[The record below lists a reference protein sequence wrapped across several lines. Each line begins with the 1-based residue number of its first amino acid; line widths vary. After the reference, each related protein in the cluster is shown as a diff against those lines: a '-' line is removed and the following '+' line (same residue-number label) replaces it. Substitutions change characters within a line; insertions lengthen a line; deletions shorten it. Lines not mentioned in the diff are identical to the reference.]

1 MMLLRRKGWLGL
13 VLMALCAPA
22 WALNIV
28 ATIPPMGALA
38 LPFVSDEDEITVI
51 LSAGQTPHGFQMRP
65 SHRFQLEQAD
75 IILAVGSGVD
85 GWADKVLKS
94 MPEKVI
100 WMQNLPGLVKIDQ
113 RNDAK
118 WPKHHH
124 DEKHEHEHEHEAEH
138 EHKHS
143 ESLVNDA
150 KTLTGK
156 PDFKQD
162 PHIWLSPVNGRL
174 MAQAIAQKLSQ
185 TTPKRTAEIE
195 QSLKI
200 WLADLQAVEA
210 QTRQDLQSVKAQ
222 PFIVLHDAFQ
232 YYEKHFGLNGVGA
245 IQINP
250 ELKPSLQK
258 VLTLREQIQQQ
269 GVVCVFKEPQF
280 PEKQVAYVVQDLAV
294 NIGQLDPLGRQARL
308 QPYLTLLQNLSDSFK
323 RCLATKVVAEQY

>member
-1 MMLLRRKGWLGL
+1 MTSFRHKSFLGL
-13 VLMALCAPA
+13 VLTGLCMPV

-38 LPFVSDEDEITVI
+38 LPFMADEDQIKVI
-51 LSAGQTPHGFQMRP
+51 LTAGQTPHGFQMRP

-100 WMQNLPGLVKIDQ
+100 WMQNLPGLVKIEQ

-124 DEKHEHEHEHEAEH
+124 DEDEHSHADEHAHEPT
-138 EHKHS
+138 K
-143 ESLVNDA
+143 L
-150 KTLTGK
+150 
-156 PDFKQD
+156 KQD
-162 PHIWLSPVNGRL
+162 PHIWLSPLNARL

-185 TTPKRTAEIE
+185 ASPKRSAEIE
-195 QSLKI
+195 KDLQA
-200 WLADLQAVEA
+200 WLADLQKLET
-210 QTRQDLQSVKAQ
+210 QTRQDLQPVKSQ

-232 YYEKHFGLNGVGA
+232 YYERHFGLNGVGA

-294 NIGQLDPLGRQARL
+294 NIGELDPLGRQLRL
-308 QPYLTLLQNLSDSFK
+308 QPYLKLLQNLSDSFK
-323 RCLATKVVAEQY
+323 QCLAKQP